1 MKISLIMLA
10 LAFAST
16 AAAEAS
22 DCASPTSQAAM
33 NACSNQVAKKSDAAL
48 NRAYGDVK
56 SRLGPAGQLRL
67 RDAQRAWL
75 AFRYK
80 ECMFE
85 SSGPDGGS
93 VAPMV
98 ADNCFTF
105 LTDQRTHAL
114 AGFKVCTEGDVSCP
128 R

>member
-1 MKISLIMLA
+1 MNISLTLMI
-10 LAFAST
+10 LAFAP
-16 AAAEAS
+16 AAAAQS
-22 DCASPTSQAAM
+22 TDCASPTSQAAM
-33 NACSNQVAKKSDAAL
+33 NACSNEVAKKSDAAL
-48 NRAYGDVK
+48 NRAYTQVM
-56 SRLGPAGQLRL
+56 SRLEPSGKTRL

-75 AFRYK
+75 AFRDK

-93 VAPMV
+93 VAPTV
-98 ADNCFTF
+98 ADNCFTA

-114 AGFKVCTEGDVSCP
+114 RGFRVCTEGDVSCP

>member
-1 MKISLIMLA
+1 MRVSLA
-10 LAFAST
+10 LLILVFAAP
-16 AAAEAS
+16 AAAQS
-22 DCASPTSQAAM
+22 TDCANPTSQAVM
-33 NACSNQVAKKSDAAL
+33 NECSNQVAKKSDAAL
-48 NRAYGDVK
+48 NRAYAAVM
-56 SRLGPAGQLRL
+56 SRLETGGKTRL

-98 ADNCFTF
+98 ADNCFAA